1 MEETEGKRLYVGNL
15 NYEVSERE
23 LRDAIAAYA
32 AVEAVEIIK
41 DKTTNLPKGFAFV
54 ELAMAS
60 DAGAVI
66 EALDGADLRGRN
78 LKVQLAKPLERNIRN
93 ADGDRGRRR

>member
-1 MEETEGKRLYVGNL
+1 MDSEGKRLYIGNL
-15 NYEVSERE
+15 NYQVSERE

-32 AVEAVEIIK
+32 AVETVEIIK
-41 DKTTNLPKGFAFV
+41 DKATDLPKGFAFV

-60 DAGAVI
+60 DAAAVI

-78 LKVQLAKPLERNIRN
+78 LKVQLAKPLERHARN
-93 ADGDRGRRR
+93 GQREGARRR